1 MQHRVEMDSGDVTS
15 DGGGAAE
22 AAPSAD
28 ERRRPVERSAFAPG
42 EHPSCFEEEC
52 SSSVVYVPPA
62 TGELSLSLLPG
73 ALTAEERQS
82 SVELLGMAR
91 GAGLAGALDEDGM
104 RMSRPAPLALRLGVR
119 IGGKYRLM
127 RRLASGSMGSVWCA
141 EHVVLEALVAIKFMQ
156 PVVDPSGDLH
166 RRFLREAR
174 VASAVRS
181 PHVVQVLDY
190 GVLGDTPY
198 IVMEFLCGESLAD
211 RLGRLGRL
219 TPGETA
225 RLLAPLGPAL
235 ARAHE
240 LGVVH
245 RDLKP
250 ENIFIVREGVHEYTK
265 LIDFGVAKV
274 FSRKF
279 GVTITPGTREGE
291 IVGTPHYM
299 SPEQAR
305 GADTVDHRADVW
317 ALGVIAFECLL
328 GRPPFRGANLATLV
342 LQICAQPLPVPSA
355 LGSVPEGFDAWF
367 AQACARAPEDR
378 HPSAKEA
385 MLRLE
390 HVCSAPVMTA
400 SAAAPAM
407 LAARV
412 AESAQA
418 GSFASPRARRLAA
431 LLGLLLGA
439 LALWLAF
446 DVGAIRA
453 RLFDTPSAEREARLG
468 AAFAPLSPGLGRH
481 LGELAPERRAVM
493 SSARPGHAPPPG
505 SPAAPYVGP
514 SEP

>member
-1 MQHRVEMDSGDVTS
+1 MQHRVEMESGDVTS
-15 DGGGAAE
+15 EGVGAAE
-22 AAPSAD
+22 VAASAN
-28 ERRRPVERSAFAPG
+28 ERHRSGERAASAPG

-52 SSSVVYVPPA
+52 ASSVVYVPPA
-62 TGELSLSLLPG
+62 ADERPISMRVVAP
-73 ALTAEERQS
+73 AAEERQS
-82 SVELLGMAR
+82 SVELLGTAR
-91 GAGLAGALDEDGM
+91 SVGLFGALEVDGTPGARPVPQGLALGAL
-104 RMSRPAPLALRLGVR
+104 

-141 EHVVLEALVAIKFMQ
+141 EHVVLEVLVAIKFMQ
-156 PVVDPSGDLH
+156 PVSDPSGDLH

-211 RLGRLGRL
+211 RLGRVGRL
-219 TPGETA
+219 TPLETA

-250 ENIFIVREGVHEYTK
+250 ENIFIVREGAREHTK

-274 FSRKF
+274 FSRQF
-279 GVTITPGTREGE
+279 GVTISPGTREGE

-305 GADTVDHRADVW
+305 GAETVDHRTDVW
-317 ALGVIAFECLL
+317 ALGVIAYECLL

-355 LGSVPEGFDAWF
+355 LGPVPEGFDAWF
-367 AQACARAPEDR
+367 ADACARAPEDR

-390 HVCSAPVMTA
+390 HICSAPA
-400 SAAAPAM
+400 PLAAAPAQP
-407 LAARV
+407 AHA
-412 AESAQA
+412 
-418 GSFASPRARRLAA
+418 ASPGAGPFTSARARRLAA
-431 LLGLLLGA
+431 LLGFLLGTA
-439 LALWLAF
+439 ALWIAL
-446 DVGAIRA
+446 DVGGARA
-453 RLFDTPSAEREARLG
+453 RLFGPPLAESPEVRL
-468 AAFAPLSPGLGRH
+468 AFAFAPLSPGLGRH
-481 LGELAPERRAVM
+481 HGELAPERPAATSV
-493 SSARPGHAPPPG
+493 ARPGHAPPPG
-505 SPAAPYVGP
+505 SPAAPLTGR